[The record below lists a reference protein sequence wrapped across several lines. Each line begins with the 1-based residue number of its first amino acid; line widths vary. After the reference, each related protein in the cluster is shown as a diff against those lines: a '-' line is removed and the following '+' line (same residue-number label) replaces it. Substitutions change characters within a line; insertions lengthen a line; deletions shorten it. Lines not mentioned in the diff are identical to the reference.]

1 MPTVAAPISNERV
14 LMRVSVAVP
23 SERGDSAR
31 HEFAALV
38 DTGAQGTMVS
48 RRVVEQVG
56 ATQIGVRPF
65 MPASGQPQST
75 AVYEL
80 SVGVAISET
89 APDGSPARIFSR
101 GGTVPVLLLPFN
113 PLDYDVLLGM
123 DILAG
128 YHITMWDGMFVLSI

>member
-1 MPTVAAPISNERV
+1 MPTVAAPISNQRV
-14 LMRVSVAVP
+14 LLRVSVAIP
-23 SERGDSAR
+23 SERGDSAH

-56 ATQIGVRPF
+56 ATQVGVRQF

-80 SVGVAISET
+80 SVGVAVSET
-89 APDGSPARIFSR
+89 TSNGSAALIFSR

-123 DILAG
+123 DILTG
-128 YHITMWDGMFVLSI
+128 YHITMWDGMLVLSI